1 MRPGVVAVAR
11 LAQVSPSTVSNAFNR
26 PGSVS
31 PLLRQR
37 VMAAADR
44 LGYQGGDPTARN
56 LRTGRLGTIGV
67 VLRER
72 LAYSFDDPAA
82 VAMLQGLSD
91 ATDRHQLSLVILPAY
106 PGDGSSVV
114 PAVRRAAVDG
124 LVLYS
129 LTGDD
134 PLVAATLKRRLPT
147 VAVDSPLRLGTTPS
161 DLLPPGAPG
170 LLGGHHVVGIDEIA
184 AARSATAH
192 LLDLGH
198 RRLGIISS
206 RLDAAAE
213 PGPVAAPRRGHV
225 VADVARGRLEGVRAA
240 IDAAGLSFDQV
251 PVVAASTSSVTEGR
265 LAMATLLD
273 LDPGITAVFAFSDL
287 MAAGARQLLGER
299 GLSVPADVSLV
310 GFDDCLG
317 AGSDLTTVA
326 QPLRE
331 KGRVATEV
339 LLRLVAGDEST
350 PRSTVL
356 PTHLVVRASTA
367 APR

>member
-11 LAQVSPSTVSNAFNR
+11 LAQVSPSTVSNTFNR
-26 PGSVS
+26 PDSVS

-82 VAMLQGLSD
+82 VAVLQGLSD
-91 ATDRHQLSLVILPAY
+91 ATDPHQFSLVILPAY

-134 PLVAATLKRRLPT
+134 PLMAATLQRGLPT
-147 VAVDSPLRLGTTPS
+147 VAVDSPLRLDAASPGP
-161 DLLPPGAPG
+161 PPGTPG
-170 LLGGHHVVGIDEIA
+170 LLGEHHVVGIDEIA
-184 AARSATAH
+184 AARGATAH

-198 RRLGIISS
+198 CRLGIISS

-213 PGPVAAPRRGHV
+213 PGPVDAQRRGHV
-225 VADVARGRLEGVRAA
+225 VADVARGRLEGVHTAVA
-240 IDAAGLSFDQV
+240 AAGLSFDQV
-251 PVVAASTSSVTEGR
+251 PVVAASTSSVPEGR
-265 LAMATLLD
+265 RAMATLLD
-273 LDPGITAVFAFSDL
+273 LDPSITAVFAFSDL

-310 GFDDCLG
+310 GFDNCLG

-339 LLRLVAGDEST
+339 LLRLIAGDETT

-356 PTHLVVRASTA
+356 PTHLVVRTSTA
-367 APR
+367 QLG